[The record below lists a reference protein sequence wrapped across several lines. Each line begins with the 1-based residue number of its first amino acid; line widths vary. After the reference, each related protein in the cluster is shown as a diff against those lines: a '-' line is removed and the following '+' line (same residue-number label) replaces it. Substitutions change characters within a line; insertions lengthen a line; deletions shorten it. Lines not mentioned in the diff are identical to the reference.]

1 MRLLCVEDENALR
14 GDISEYLRMHHY
26 EVDEADSGEAAIEQL
41 NKNHYDL
48 VLCDIKMPR
57 MDGYELLKQVR
68 RENHLTFTP
77 FLFLSAL
84 NERDDKIHAH
94 VQGCDGFLTKPIDFA
109 VLDATLRAHIER
121 QRQRDFIHYTIHDA
135 MQRHVLTALEDALS
149 GPVANASVIINYLR
163 TTVPTLTPSA
173 LDEHLQRAQNSLNA
187 HAVDL
192 HLMHSALS
200 MQVCSPVPVHEAML
214 VEDLIQRAVEESQQQ
229 RPDARIRYKA
239 APSTGQMLYGD
250 LRALQRAMAGLMAVM
265 PLAHDSSQVV
275 RCSHDGNDIHLILC
289 DHPGMFESL
298 DDFIAID
305 TATNLIAL
313 SAATRQRVIA
323 LSYALQ
329 VAYAHKGRLELKLW
343 SDDAL
348 ALRFVLPQP
357 MMDNH
362 LADLKDNAA

>member
-1 MRLLCVEDENALR
+1 MRLLCVEDESALR

-68 RENHLTFTP
+68 RENHLTSTP

-94 VQGCDGFLTKPIDFA
+94 TNGCDGFLTKPIDFG

-121 QRQRDFIHYTIHDA
+121 QRQRDFIHHTIQDS

-149 GPVANASVIINYLR
+149 GPVANASVIMNHLR
-163 TTVPTLTPSA
+163 TTLPTLTPGA
-173 LDEHLQRAQNSLNA
+173 LDEHLQRAQTCLNA

-192 HLMHSALS
+192 HLLHSALA
-200 MQVCSPVPVHEAML
+200 MQVSKPSATHEVML
-214 VEDLIQRAVEESQQQ
+214 AEDIIQRAVEECQQQ
-229 RPDARIRYKA
+229 RIDARIRYKA
-239 APSTGQMLYGD
+239 SPPTGLMLCGD
-250 LRALQRAMAGLMAVM
+250 LRALQRALAGLMAQL
-265 PLAHDSSQVV
+265 PLAFDSSEVI
-275 RCSHDGNDIHLILC
+275 RYSHEGDAVQLILC

-298 DDFIAID
+298 DDFVTID
-305 TATNLIAL
+305 AATNLIAL
-313 SAATRQRVIA
+313 SSVTRQRVIA

-357 MMDNH
+357 VFDSYRP
-362 LADLKDNAA
+362 DSTENAA

>member
-14 GDISEYLRMHHY
+14 GDISEYLRMLQY
-26 EVDEADSGEAAIEQL
+26 EVDEADCGEAAIEQL

-68 RENHLTFTP
+68 RENHLTCTP

-94 VQGCDGFLTKPIDFA
+94 IHGCDGYLTKPIDFA

-121 QRQRDFIHYTIHDA
+121 QRQRDFIHHTIQDS
-135 MQRHVLTALEDALS
+135 MQRHVLSALEDALG
-149 GPVANASVIINYLR
+149 GPVANAGVIINHLR
-163 TTVPTLTPSA
+163 TTLPTLTPSA
-173 LDEHLQRAQNSLNA
+173 LDEHLQRAQRSLNA

-192 HLMHSALS
+192 HLLHSALA
-200 MQVCSPVPVHEAML
+200 MQVNAPSFTPEVAL
-214 VEDLIQRAVEESQQQ
+214 VEDLIQRAVDESRQQQ
-229 RPDARIRYKA
+229 PDARIRYKA
-239 APSTGQMLYGD
+239 APATGQMLCGD
-250 LRALQRAMAGLMAVM
+250 LRALQRAIAGLLALM
-265 PLAHDSSQVV
+265 PLAFESSEVV
-275 RCSHDGNDIHLILC
+275 RYSHDGNDVHLILC

-298 DDFIAID
+298 DDFMAID
-305 TATNLIAL
+305 AATNLIAL
-313 SAATRQRVIA
+313 SSVTRQRVVA

-343 SDDAL
+343 SDDTL

-357 MMDNH
+357 VIDVYLTSDNE
-362 LADLKDNAA
+362 NAA

>member
-26 EVDEADSGEAAIEQL
+26 EVDEADCVEAAIEQL

-68 RENHLTFTP
+68 RENHLTSTP

-94 VQGCDGFLTKPIDFA
+94 TYGCDGFLTKPIDFS

-121 QRQRDFIHYTIHDA
+121 QRQRDFIHHTIQDS
-135 MQRHVLTALEDALS
+135 MQHHVLTALEDALS
-149 GPVANASVIINYLR
+149 GPVAHASVIVNHLR
-163 TTVPTLTPSA
+163 TTVPTLTPST
-173 LDEHLQRAQNSLNA
+173 LDEHLQRAQTCLNA

-192 HLMHSALS
+192 HLLHSPLA
-200 MQVCSPVPVHEAML
+200 MQITQSDSAQEVML
-214 VEDLIQRAVEESQQQ
+214 LEDLIQHAVEECHQQ
-229 RPDARIRYKA
+229 RPDAHIRYKA
-239 APSTGQMLYGD
+239 SPPTGHMVCGD
-250 LRALQRAMAGLMAVM
+250 LRALQRALAGLMAM
-265 PLAHDSSQVV
+265 LPHTFDSSELLKHTHVGRDV
-275 RCSHDGNDIHLILC
+275 HITLC
-289 DHPGMFESL
+289 DHPGMYESL

-305 TATNLIAL
+305 AATNLIAL
-313 SAATRQRVIA
+313 SPVTRQRVIA

-357 MMDNH
+357 VG
-362 LADLKDNAA
+362 A

>member
-1 MRLLCVEDENALR
+1 MRLLCVEDEIALR

-26 EVDEADSGEAAIEQL
+26 EVDEADCGEAAIEQL

-68 RENHLTFTP
+68 RENHLTSTP

-94 VQGCDGFLTKPIDFA
+94 TYGCDGFLTKPIDFA
-109 VLDATLRAHIER
+109 VLDATLRAYIER
-121 QRQRDFIHYTIHDA
+121 QRQRDFINHTIQDS

-149 GPVANASVIINYLR
+149 GPMANANVILNHLR
-163 TTVPTLTPSA
+163 TTLPTLTPCA
-173 LDEHLQRAQNSLNA
+173 LDEHLQRAQKSLNA

-192 HLMHSALS
+192 HLLHSALA
-200 MQVCSPVPVHEAML
+200 MQISKPCPAHEEML
-214 VEDLIQRAVEESQQQ
+214 VEDLIQRAVEECLQQ
-229 RPDARIRYKA
+229 RVDARIRYKA
-239 APSTGQMLYGD
+239 SPPTGLMVCGD
-250 LRALQRAMAGLMAVM
+250 LRALQRAVAGIMAMM
-265 PLAHDSSQVV
+265 PLAFDSADVV
-275 RCSHDGNDIHLILC
+275 RYSHEGHDVHIMLC
-289 DHPGMFESL
+289 DHPGMYESL
-298 DDFIAID
+298 DDFVAID
-305 TATNLIAL
+305 AATNLIAL
-313 SAATRQRVIA
+313 SPVTRQRVIA

-348 ALRFVLPQP
+348 ALRFILPQP
-357 MMDNH
+357 VFEH
-362 LADLKDNAA
+362 FQPIITEHAA